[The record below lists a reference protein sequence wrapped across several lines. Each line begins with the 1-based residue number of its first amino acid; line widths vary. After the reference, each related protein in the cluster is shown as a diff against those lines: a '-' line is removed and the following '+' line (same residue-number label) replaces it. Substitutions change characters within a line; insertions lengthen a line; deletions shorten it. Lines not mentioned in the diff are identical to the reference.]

1 MEFEKYLNY
10 KINKLENKLKT
21 ILQNEPKSFN
31 YINNLLNNTII
42 FNNIYYYYNSIDNK
56 LIKKYFNIYSLNEFY
71 IFFVLPIN
79 NITICFSLYD
89 ALKINIIKQ
98 YYSNNFIETPI
109 KFKYYN
115 LDSSNIFDGPDI
127 IISNQS
133 LDCIFY
139 ENNLFIN
146 LIK

>member
-1 MEFEKYLNY
+1 
-10 KINKLENKLKT
+10 
-21 ILQNEPKSFN
+21 LQNEPKSFN

-42 FNNIYYYYNSIDNK
+42 FNNIYYYYDSIDNK
-56 LIKKYFNIYSLNEFY
+56 LIKKLFNIYSLNEFY

-115 LDSSNIFDGPDI
+115 LDSNNIFDGPDI

-139 ENNLFIN
+139 ENNLFTN